1 MASHAEVSKS
11 YLGNYTAYLKTF
23 FYHSVLMTS
32 AGYLLYWSASI
43 YVSGLLLNTRI
54 SVGDF
59 LVLINIVS
67 TISMQIINV
76 LQILP
81 DLYGSSLYIDEIKE
95 ILDYPSDFHAGKYL
109 KREDFHRIEFKDVDF
124 KYFGQNRFA
133 LHNVSFTIE
142 KNQLVAVVGL
152 NGSGKSTVLGCLS
165 GLLKPDGGTIN
176 LNNAAYN
183 EYDTKS
189 LRSMFGTVFQTY
201 HIYEQSIADN
211 LLPKEAGEEDY
222 PCKIKEALQ
231 FGGLLN
237 KAESLPNGIDTIL
250 SGEFSPDGICL
261 SGGEQQKLARAYAAN
276 HPVLVMDEPSGNLD
290 PLAENELIRKINQL
304 SKDKGVILVTHNPAY
319 VKNVDLVLY
328 FENGC
333 LLEQG
338 PPNEVLPAFLT
349 FRSWK

>member
-1 MASHAEVSKS
+1 
-11 YLGNYTAYLKTF
+11 
-23 FYHSVLMTS
+23 MTS